1 MNTSQ
6 TTSCLRL
13 AALLAAGACSL
24 PAFAQTPAPAPAPMA
39 APAPAAEAKPART
52 LARQRQAAAT
62 LGCEPVKDPW
72 ENICTIRKHAEAA
85 CSDLPVPAARPARK
99 ARKDAPPPVAERNPR
114 QECIDAYMRNV

>member
-1 MNTSQ
+1 MNTSK
-6 TTSCLRL
+6 TISRLGL

-24 PAFAQTPAPAPAPMA
+24 PAVAQTSAPEVMA
-39 APAPAAEAKPART
+39 APAPAAQVKPSRALPRK
-52 LARQRQAAAT
+52 RQGAAT

-72 ENICTIRKHAEAA
+72 ENICTIRKHAETA
-85 CSDLPVPAARPARK
+85 CSDLPAPAARPARK